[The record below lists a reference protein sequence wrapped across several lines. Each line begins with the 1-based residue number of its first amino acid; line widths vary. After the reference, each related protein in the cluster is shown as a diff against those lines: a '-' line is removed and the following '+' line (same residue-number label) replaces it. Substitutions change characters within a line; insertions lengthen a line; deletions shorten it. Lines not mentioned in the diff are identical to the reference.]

1 MEESEKQALAARA
14 KKCEGRQLF
23 VKAAEY
29 YLEAGMES
37 EAADAYEK
45 AAAYL
50 KAEEIFDRLGK
61 KEDAARCKKLRE
73 DAANQPLWSDLQ
85 ADFQKD
91 RGNPD

>member
-1 MEESEKQALAARA
+1 MEESEKQALISRA
-14 KKCEGRQLF
+14 KKCEGKQLF

-29 YLEAGMES
+29 YIEAGMES
-37 EAADAYEK
+37 EAAFAYEK

-50 KAEEIFDRLGK
+50 KAEEIYGRLGRA
-61 KEDAARCKKLRE
+61 EDAARCKKLRE
-73 DAANQPLWSDLQ
+73 ETTNQPTWADLQ